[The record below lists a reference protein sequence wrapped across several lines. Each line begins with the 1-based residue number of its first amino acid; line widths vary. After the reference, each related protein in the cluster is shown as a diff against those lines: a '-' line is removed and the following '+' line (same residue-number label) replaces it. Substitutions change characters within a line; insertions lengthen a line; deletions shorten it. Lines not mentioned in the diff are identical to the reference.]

1 MNDIGLDF
9 KVIGAQ
15 LSISKQLFLVD
26 ISFQQCPACSL
37 CSPCCFVANCLDINH
52 AESFPLHYQLKNL
65 AHPKLKLVV
74 QFPWKYSFK
83 KGLVFVEE
91 YLCSVEK
98 NVLKP
103 PFEFINLFVFAQ
115 LFSPY
120 FNKCSI
126 MFSMWFYNGNSIYR
140 KQTSYDVC
148 LFYDLVLVFS
158 VLYVTFIE
166 VLTNSYNHRQSATEI
181 CRNENQC
188 KKFQN

>member
-52 AESFPLHYQLKNL
+52 AESFPFHYQLKNL

-74 QFPWKYSFK
+74 QFPWKYSFE

-103 PFEFINLFVFAQ
+103 PFEFFNLFVFCTIIQ
-115 LFSPY
+115 PSLQQV
-120 FNKCSI
+120 
-126 MFSMWFYNGNSIYR
+126 FYY
-140 KQTSYDVC
+140 
-148 LFYDLVLVFS
+148 
-158 VLYVTFIE
+158 VLYV
-166 VLTNSYNHRQSATEI
+166 VL
-181 CRNENQC
+181 
-188 KKFQN
+188 

>member
-52 AESFPLHYQLKNL
+52 AESFPFHYQLKNL

-91 YLCSVEK
+91 YLYSVEK

-103 PFEFINLFVFAQ
+103 PLSSLTYLFLHNFFMTSGLLCSLCGFIMVIQFTENRHHMMCA
-115 LFSPY
+115 Y
-120 FNKCSI
+120 FMIQCWY
-126 MFSMWFYNGNSIYR
+126 FQFYMY
-140 KQTSYDVC
+140 Y
-148 LFYDLVLVFS
+148 FY
-158 VLYVTFIE
+158 
-166 VLTNSYNHRQSATEI
+166 
-181 CRNENQC
+181 
-188 KKFQN
+188 